1 MSFMRVLIQEVASS
15 SVAIDG
21 EIVASI
27 GKGELLLVGFTQGDD
42 YLTMEKMAKKIIK
55 ARIFP
60 DENGKTNLSLS
71 QIGGEILLVSQ
82 FTLYGSL
89 KEGNR
94 PSFVLASKPEEARE
108 LYNQFVALMKAE
120 FPNLRTGVFQ
130 ADMKVSLVND
140 GPFTLLLDSK
150 ELFA

>member
-1 MSFMRVLIQEVASS
+1 MRALIQEVSSS
-15 SVAIDG
+15 SVSISG
-21 EIVASI
+21 KEVARI
-27 GKGELLLVGFTQGDD
+27 GRGELILVGFTQGDD
-42 YLTMEKMAKKIIK
+42 LSTLQKMAKKIAK

-71 QIGGEILLVSQ
+71 AIGGEILLVSQ

-94 PSFVLASKPEEARE
+94 PSFQQALAPDEARA
-108 LYNQFVALMKAE
+108 LYERFVELMKQE
-120 FPNLRTGVFQ
+120 FPALQTGVFQ
-130 ADMKVSLVND
+130 ADMRVSLTNE

-150 ELFA
+150 ELFE

>member
-15 SVAIDG
+15 SVSIDG

-94 PSFVLASKPEEARE
+94 PSFVFASKPDEARE
-108 LYNQFVALMKAE
+108 LYNQFVSLMKAK
-120 FPNLRTGVFQ
+120 FPNLKTGVFQ
-130 ADMKVSLVND
+130 ADMRVSLVND

>member
-1 MSFMRVLIQEVASS
+1 MRVLIQEVLSASVS
-15 SVAIDG
+15 ISGETVAN
-21 EIVASI
+21 I
-27 GKGELLLVGFTQGDD
+27 GRGELLFVGFTQGDD
-42 YLTMEKMAKKIIK
+42 HDVLLKMARKINN

-71 QIGGEILLVSQ
+71 SISGETLLVSQ

-94 PSFVLASKPEEARE
+94 PSFVEALSPSEAKR
-108 LYNQFVALMKAE
+108 LYEDFVSIMKAQI
-120 FPNLRTGVFQ
+120 PNLQTGVFQ

-140 GPFTLLLDSK
+140 GPFTLMLDSK
-150 ELFA
+150 ELFK

>member
-1 MSFMRVLIQEVASS
+1 MRVLIQEVLSS
-15 SVAIDG
+15 TVSIDG
-21 EIVASI
+21 EVVSSI
-27 GKGELLLVGFTQGDD
+27 GRGELLLVGFSQGDD
-42 YLTMEKMAKKIIK
+42 YLTMEKMAKKIMK

-94 PSFVLASKPEEARE
+94 PSFVNASRPDEARE
-108 LYNQFVALMKAE
+108 LYNQFVSLMKQE
-120 FPNLRTGVFQ
+120 FPDLKTGVFQ

-150 ELFA
+150 ELFQ

>member
-1 MSFMRVLIQEVASS
+1 MRVLIQEVLSS
-15 SVAIDG
+15 AVSIDG
-21 EIVASI
+21 EVVSSI
-27 GKGELLLVGFTQGDD
+27 GRGELLLVGFSQGDD
-42 YLTMEKMAKKIIK
+42 YLTMEKMAKKIMK

-94 PSFVLASKPEEARE
+94 PSFVNASRPDEARE
-108 LYNQFVALMKAE
+108 LYNQFVSLMKQE
-120 FPNLRTGVFQ
+120 FPDLKTGVFQ

-150 ELFA
+150 ELFQ

>member
-1 MSFMRVLIQEVASS
+1 MRVLIQEVLSS
-15 SVAIDG
+15 FVSIDG
-21 EIVASI
+21 EVVSSI
-27 GKGELLLVGFTQGDD
+27 GRGELLLVGFTQGDD
-42 YLTMEKMAKKIIK
+42 YLTMEKMAKKIMK

-94 PSFVLASKPEEARE
+94 PSFVNASRPDDARE
-108 LYNQFVALMKAE
+108 LYNQFVALMKQE
-120 FPNLRTGVFQ
+120 FPDLKTGVFQ

-150 ELFA
+150 ELFQ

>member
-1 MSFMRVLIQEVASS
+1 MRVLIQEVLSASVS
-15 SVAIDG
+15 ISGETVAN
-21 EIVASI
+21 I
-27 GKGELLLVGFTQGDD
+27 GRGELLFVGFTQGDD
-42 YLTMEKMAKKIIK
+42 HDVLLKMARKINN

-71 QIGGEILLVSQ
+71 SINGETLLVSQ

-94 PSFVLASKPEEARE
+94 PSFVEALSPNEAKR
-108 LYNQFVALMKAE
+108 LYEDFVSIMKAQI
-120 FPNLRTGVFQ
+120 PNLQTGVFQ

-140 GPFTLLLDSK
+140 GPFTLMLDSK
-150 ELFA
+150 ELFK

>member
-1 MSFMRVLIQEVASS
+1 MRVLIQEVLSS
-15 SVAIDG
+15 SVSIDG
-21 EIVASI
+21 KVVSSI
-27 GKGELLLVGFTQGDD
+27 GRGELLLVGFTQGDD
-42 YLTMEKMAKKIIK
+42 YLTMEKMAKKIMK

-94 PSFVLASKPEEARE
+94 PSFVNASRPDDARE
-108 LYNQFVALMKAE
+108 LYNQFVALMKQE
-120 FPNLRTGVFQ
+120 FPGLKTGVFQ

-150 ELFA
+150 ELFQ

>member
-1 MSFMRVLIQEVASS
+1 MRVLIQEVSSS
-15 SVAIDG
+15 SVSIGG
-21 EIVASI
+21 ETVALI
-27 GKGELLLVGFTQGDD
+27 GKGELLLVGFEASDD
-42 YLTMEKMAKKIIK
+42 YRILEKMAKKIVK

-71 QIGGEILLVSQ
+71 QIGGEVLLVSQ

-94 PSFVLASKPEEARE
+94 PSFVNAARPEEARA
-108 LYNQFVALMKAE
+108 LYNQFVKMMKE
-120 FPNLRTGVFQ
+120 EIPSLQTGVFQ
-130 ADMKVSLVND
+130 ADMRVSLVNE